1 MPGQTQINTLNA
13 VNPKAVR
20 LIREAFED
28 AVKAVQERRGA
39 NAPPPSE
46 DTKAKLARQIVELAR
61 CGERDAIR
69 LRDGALTALH
79 IVP

>member
-1 MPGQTQINTLNA
+1 MPGTKPINTLNA

-28 AVKAVQERRGA
+28 AVRAVQERRGA
-39 NAPPPSE
+39 DAPPPSD

-61 CGERDAIR
+61 CGERDAMR
-69 LRDGALTALH
+69 LRDGALSALH
-79 IVP
+79 IA

>member
-1 MPGQTQINTLNA
+1 MPADTPINTLTA

-20 LIREAFED
+20 IIREAFED
-28 AVKAVQERRGA
+28 AVKTVQECRGA
-39 NAPPPSE
+39 PSD
-46 DTKAKLARQIVELAR
+46 DTRAKLARQIVELAR

-79 IVP
+79 ISP

>member
-1 MPGQTQINTLNA
+1 MPADTRINTLNA

-20 LIREAFED
+20 IIREAFED
-28 AVKAVQERRGA
+28 AIRTVQECRGA
-39 NAPPPSE
+39 GAPPPSD
-46 DTKAKLARQIVELAR
+46 DTRAKLARQIVELAR

-79 IVP
+79 ISP

>member
-1 MPGQTQINTLNA
+1 MPGDKPINTLNA

-28 AVKAVQERRGA
+28 ACKAVQERRGA
-39 NAPPPSE
+39 SAPPPSE

-61 CGERDAIR
+61 RGERDMCR

>member
-1 MPGQTQINTLNA
+1 MPGETPINTLNA

-20 LIREAFED
+20 IIREAFED
-28 AVKAVQERRGA
+28 AVKAVQERRGV

-46 DTKAKLARQIVELAR
+46 DTKAKLARCIVDLAR
-61 CGERDAIR
+61 RGERDTMR

-79 IVP
+79 IG